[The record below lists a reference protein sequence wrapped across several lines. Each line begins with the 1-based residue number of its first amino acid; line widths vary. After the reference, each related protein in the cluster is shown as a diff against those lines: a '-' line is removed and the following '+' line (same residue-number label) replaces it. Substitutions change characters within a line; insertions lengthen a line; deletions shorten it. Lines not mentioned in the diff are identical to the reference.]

1 MDRIMFFNLIVV
13 TTDRISLVERL
24 FHSFASQEYKNFEVF
39 FVHGKECSAKAQ
51 ALAEKFGESLQ
62 VQTFISPSNSVSVAR
77 NLALRSI
84 QGDLVAFPDDDSVY
98 FPQTLQA
105 VHDIFSAHPEV
116 DALLG
121 ARTGLSDQE
130 KQQPASTQE
139 ISPIKSRYD
148 AFRNSETFL
157 QFYRKQ
163 CVETVGPF
171 DETLGPGTGLP
182 FGSGEDTDYVLR
194 AFTAGYSIFRAPG
207 VIVAHPDPPLH
218 DPEFY
223 PKAKSYARGR
233 MRLLY
238 KYSMPLWFEIANIL
252 YPLCRIPL
260 DCLPILRFRLTVFR
274 ARLAASIQNRM
285 NKKKL

>member
-1 MDRIMFFNLIVV
+1 MFFNLIVV

-24 FHSFASQEYKNFEVF
+24 FCSFASQEYKNFEVL

-51 ALAEKFGESLQ
+51 ALAAKFGESFQ
-62 VQTFISPSNSVSVAR
+62 VQTFISPSSSVSVAR
-77 NLALRSI
+77 NLALCSI
-84 QGDLVAFPDDDSVY
+84 QGDLVAFPDDDCVY
-98 FPQTLQA
+98 SPQTLQL
-105 VHDIFSAHPEV
+105 VHDTFSVRPEV

-130 KQQPASTQE
+130 KPQPASTQE
-139 ISPIKSRYD
+139 ILPIKNRYD

-157 QFYRKQ
+157 QFYRTQ
-163 CVETVGPF
+163 CVKAVGLF

-182 FGSGEDTDYVLR
+182 YGSGEDTDYVLR
-194 AFTAGYSIFRAPG
+194 TFAAGYSIFRAPG

-218 DPEFY
+218 NPEFY

-233 MRLLY
+233 MRLLH
-238 KYSMPLWFEIANIL
+238 KHSMPLWFEIANIL

-260 DCLPILRFRLTVFR
+260 DCLPILFFRWTVFR

-285 NKKKL
+285 NKKNV